1 MLSDIDKAL
10 YSAESFEF
18 KGGNGEGQTRR
29 RITKVQALR
38 QRLYLECLEKYMSG
52 TQPSFVSLEA
62 FVNAMVI
69 TEGLKQAGNNPTREK
84 LIKALSDWA
93 GVLARK

>member
-1 MLSDIDKAL
+1 
-10 YSAESFEF
+10 
-18 KGGNGEGQTRR
+18 
-29 RITKVQALR
+29 
-38 QRLYLECLEKYMSG
+38 MSG